1 MDICLA
7 IDSIKARKRR
17 RAQIRRQAYERSLV
31 DQVAPD
37 NDDLYARKKQATD
50 DPLQPTATDECASLV
65 VDSLDSPH
73 QGQDAAALIGKTS
86 NEGLFEETDNDTSN
100 RPDQRSRALEDAIS
114 SLSEKLER
122 ILPAGSRPSV
132 IRAELTSRAQG
143 ASSLSTTIQEA
154 QLSQTASDN
163 GDLVL
168 SQTQHSQQSVSLWDD
183 IQEIFH
189 ALLSKVPELERQ
201 VRGLTATPSRLLLD
215 AIQNAARLHARA
227 VVDGI
232 LLPLTEQNEST
243 LTKVHTEL
251 IFNVLKSQAP
261 TTLVHFLG
269 EWLTSLTNPGTQKD
283 RHEQQQQY
291 DVALQRYLPTRLQSL
306 LMHRSSS
313 FSSTGSHSRTAPGDL
328 HSSFSIPTCLSSDIQ
343 ISLLQSIISLPVLSK
358 SPLPSR
364 LWHQLNENL
373 EVLWTAINTLISRGS
388 QPLLDSSKAQ
398 LAWVKALY
406 LPNLS
411 IPLKTPVSEG
421 MRLSNAKLPPIL
433 VLWIMRHGP
442 SCQDTAILQQL
453 QQFCEAKLDVKSGKP
468 ILAKIEALLKKKAK

>member
-1 MDICLA
+1 MSATVALPSTNN
-7 IDSIKARKRR
+7 SIKARKRR

-37 NDDLYARKKQATD
+37 NDDLYARKKQ
-50 DPLQPTATDECASLV
+50 ATDECASLV

-122 ILPAGSRPSV
+122 ILPAGSRPSD

-215 AIQNAARLHARA
+215 AIQSAARLHARA

-269 EWLTSLTNPGTQKD
+269 EWLTSLTNPGTQKE

-291 DVALQRYLPTRLQSL
+291 DIFAD
-306 LMHRSSS
+306 
-313 FSSTGSHSRTAPGDL
+313 STPVLADA
-328 HSSFSIPTCLSSDIQ
+328 
-343 ISLLQSIISLPVLSK
+343 SIIVIFDDRKPFKNSA
-358 SPLPSR
+358 SR
-364 LWHQLNENL
+364 STLFIICSNL
-373 EVLWTAINTLISRGS
+373 FIFRHSNLIATVDYLASNT
-388 QPLLDSSKAQ
+388 
-398 LAWVKALY
+398 
-406 LPNLS
+406 
-411 IPLKTPVSEG
+411 E
-421 MRLSNAKLPPIL
+421 
-433 VLWIMRHGP
+433 
-442 SCQDTAILQQL
+442 
-453 QQFCEAKLDVKSGKP
+453 
-468 ILAKIEALLKKKAK
+468 